1 MVKEFRLLR
10 LRQQTY
16 FYGELMVRDPAT
28 AIGAEY
34 INMFWLRQWGVE
46 WGRAFVTFS
55 VNSTKSKKKKGKD
68 FDLGA
73 TARGLV
79 GNVGRSGERL
89 TKKKK
94 KLLTGKVG
102 FEPGFTRLYL
112 AAQLKKAV
120 V

>member
-55 VNSTKSKKKKGKD
+55 VNSTKSKKKKEKTLI
-68 FDLGA
+68 LGQQ
-73 TARGLV
+73 
-79 GNVGRSGERL
+79 
-89 TKKKK
+89 
-94 KLLTGKVG
+94 
-102 FEPGFTRLYL
+102 PGG
-112 AAQLKKAV
+112 
-120 V
+120 